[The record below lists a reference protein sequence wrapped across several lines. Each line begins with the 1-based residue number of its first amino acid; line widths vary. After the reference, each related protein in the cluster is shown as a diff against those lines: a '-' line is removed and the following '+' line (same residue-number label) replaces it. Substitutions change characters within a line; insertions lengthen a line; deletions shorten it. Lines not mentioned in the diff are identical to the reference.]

1 MPVST
6 DDRYSTTETAQL
18 LGVSR
23 RPVWYWASRW
33 YPGRGHG
40 NPIRLTPADVMAIR
54 AILALTGGT
63 SSAETDR
70 QLIRTA
76 VEAIRT
82 GTPDRWLVLTR
93 DAARFFAT
101 FEEAA
106 PVAADYAWPVVAW
119 LIDLNPQE
127 TDRG

>member
-6 DDRYSTTETAQL
+6 DDRYSTTEAAQL
-18 LGVSR
+18 LGVSA
-23 RPVWYWASRW
+23 RPVFYWASRW
-33 YPGRGHG
+33 YPGQGPGR
-40 NPIRLTPADVMAIR
+40 PIRLTSSDVMALR

-106 PVAADYAWPVVAW
+106 PVAADHPWPVVAW
-119 LIDLNPQE
+119 LIDLDPEE
-127 TDRG
+127 TP